1 MCFACSSMSLLTG
14 ISSLWR
20 THVSQD
26 LATPRAFY
34 RDPGLVWQF
43 YSYRRHMALNVEPNP
58 AHYALAELARRMPGF
73 LALTQ
78 NVDGLS
84 PRAGHPDSSLLLLH
98 GSLFDVKCSDR
109 FCDYKGTNYV
119 DPVSV
124 KPTSQQSLDCEA
136 YPARSCLHSLFL
148 VVDKIRLPSNRDKE
162 IRDKPT
168 AMSNS

>member
-1 MCFACSSMSLLTG
+1 MCLLTD

-73 LALTQ
+73 LTLTQ

-84 PRAGHPDSSLLLLH
+84 PRAGHPDTSLLLLH

-124 KPTSQQSLDCEA
+124 RPASQQRLNGEA
-136 YPARSCLHSLFL
+136 YPARLCPRSPSL
-148 VVDKIRLPSNRDKE
+148 VVDKIRLPSNREKG
-162 IRDKPT
+162 IRNKPS
-168 AMSNS
+168 AMSSS